1 MVRTFDETKDQVLDS
16 RTGIERERTRIL
28 VQICSYNG
36 GQAKLQ
42 LKRENKSSDG
52 WTFAKLGRM
61 TGEEFSELVPV
72 ALELIDANGVK

>member
-1 MVRTFDETKDQVLDS
+1 MARTFDESKDMVLES
-16 RTGIERERTRIL
+16 RTAIEREKTRIL

-42 LKRENKSSDG
+42 LKRENRTADG

-61 TGEEFSELVPV
+61 TAEEFNELVPI
-72 ALELIDANGVK
+72 ALELIDTHGVK